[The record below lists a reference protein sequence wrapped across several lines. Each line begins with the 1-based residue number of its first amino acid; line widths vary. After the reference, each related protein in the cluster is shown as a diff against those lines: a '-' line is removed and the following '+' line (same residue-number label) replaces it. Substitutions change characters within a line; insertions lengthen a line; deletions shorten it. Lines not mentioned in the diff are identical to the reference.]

1 MMPVL
6 RPKKKTKHVGEREKK
21 RELTPL
27 PLLTV
32 GWLEKAPNFIAI
44 VNVYI
49 DAMGGGERKNHHH
62 VHFTFIHLEKIFT
75 FLTHFSDALFTL
87 CRSNIISLENML
99 SNASILRKA
108 ATTAIRRSMATDGT
122 LHFSQRW

>member
-1 MMPVL
+1 MEITRIVEILGPSIFYHDDAGVAAQ
-6 RPKKKTKHVGEREKK
+6 KKTKHVGEREKK

-75 FLTHFSDALFTL
+75 FLTHFSDALFHPL
-87 CRSNIISLENML
+87 
-99 SNASILRKA
+99 
-108 ATTAIRRSMATDGT
+108 
-122 LHFSQRW
+122 